1 MIAASPA
8 VVLGV
13 GNVLLHDDGV
23 GVRVI
28 EELRRLV
35 ADDPAALPEGTRL
48 VDGGTLGLGLLDAV
62 RGAGSLLL
70 LDAINLDREAGTISV
85 LRGDAIDAAGGPGA
99 GAIPG
104 SIGELLVLARL
115 MGWLPDPVTL
125 VGVQVG
131 DTGFGIGLSP
141 SVEVAVSDA
150 VEIARTELRALDERA
165 TAGRS
170 STRASGTRAS
180 GQQDEATA

>member
-1 MIAASPA
+1 MIAVGPA

-23 GVRVI
+23 GVRVM
-28 EELRRLV
+28 EELRRL
-35 ADDPAALPEGTRL
+35 ALDDPAALPDGTRL
-48 VDGGTLGLGLLDAV
+48 VDGGTLGLDLLDAL

-70 LDAINLDREAGTISV
+70 LDAVNLGHEAGTISV
-85 LRGDAIDAAGGPGA
+85 LRGDAIDAAGGPGT

-104 SIGELLVLARL
+104 SVGELLAAARL

-131 DTGFGIGLSP
+131 DTGLGIGLSP
-141 SVEVAVSDA
+141 RVEVAVSDA
-150 VEIARTELRALDERA
+150 VETARTELRVLDERA
-165 TAGRS
+165 AAGRS
-170 STRASGTRAS
+170 ATPAT

>member
-1 MIAASPA
+1 
-8 VVLGV
+8 
-13 GNVLLHDDGV
+13 
-23 GVRVI
+23 
-28 EELRRLV
+28 
-35 ADDPAALPEGTRL
+35 
-48 VDGGTLGLGLLDAV
+48 
-62 RGAGSLLL
+62 
-70 LDAINLDREAGTISV
+70 
-85 LRGDAIDAAGGPGA
+85 
-99 GAIPG
+99 
-104 SIGELLVLARL
+104 

-170 STRASGTRAS
+170 ATRAS